1 MAGPDPTRL
10 ERTQALFDAIAA
22 CDRAD
27 AEFILSGVLAE
38 MGAGPPLPALRAIEE
53 EAEAWAAFATLPEL
67 TAYFFATGARLSERR
82 LGARGR
88 MRLMRRLLGEMTNE
102 ERAELLR

>member
-38 MGAGPPLPALRAIEE
+38 MGAGPPLPALRAVEE
-53 EAEAWAAFATLPEL
+53 EGGSLGGLCDIAGTDGLFL
-67 TAYFFATGARLSERR
+67 RHRR
-82 LGARGR
+82 AP
-88 MRLMRRLLGEMTNE
+88 
-102 ERAELLR
+102 ERAPAWRTGTHAPHAPAPR

>member
-53 EAEAWAAFATLPEL
+53 EAEAWAVVATLPEL
-67 TAYFFATGARLSERR
+67 TGLFLRHRR
-82 LGARGR
+82 AP
-88 MRLMRRLLGEMTNE
+88 
-102 ERAELLR
+102 ERAPAWRAGAHASHAPPPR